1 MDGRATKLVLKVGS
15 AIAETL
21 GSWVIPWAAL
31 WGRSPVSAGRQ
42 PLLAGGGK
50 LWSARMSTT
59 QRTMIVAFK
68 HRHAIYYKWHR

>member
-1 MDGRATKLVLKVGS
+1 MDGRATKLMLKVGS
-15 AIAETL
+15 AVTEAL
-21 GSWVIPWAAL
+21 GSSADLGAAL
-31 WGRSPVSAGRQ
+31 GCPLGRSPVSAGRQ

-68 HRHAIYYKWHR
+68 HRHAI